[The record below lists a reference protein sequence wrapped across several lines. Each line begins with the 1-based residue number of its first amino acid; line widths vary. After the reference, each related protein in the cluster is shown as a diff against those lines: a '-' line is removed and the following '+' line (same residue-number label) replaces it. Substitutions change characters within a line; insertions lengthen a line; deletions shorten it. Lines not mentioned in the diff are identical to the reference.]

1 MYVSSL
7 PLWLGIGA
15 SSRQTYTIVPAALS
29 VSEGSSLQFTVNTTS
44 IPTGTVLYYNLSSSS
59 TATTADF
66 TSYSGS
72 FTINS
77 NTGTFT
83 VTLAT
88 DLTVESE
95 VFYMDVKTASI
106 SGTIVATSP
115 QISIIDTSPTYSL
128 SPASSSV
135 NEGDSLI
142 FTVTTTNVANNT
154 ILYFN
159 LNTSSTATTAD
170 FSVYS
175 GSCTITSNSST
186 FSVTVARGDVVEN
199 EYFYMD
205 LKTGSIT
212 GTIVATSSQVTITDV
227 FPTYSVI
234 PQASSVNEGS
244 SLNFTVATTYVADG
258 TVLYFNLASGS
269 TATTAD
275 FSTYSGSCTITNNLS
290 SFTVTVA
297 SDFLIETETFSMAL
311 LSGSITGTVLAT
323 SSTVTINSPTYSVSP
338 ASSTVAEGSS
348 ISFTVT
354 TTFLSN
360 GTTLYYN
367 LGSGTTAQTGDFTS
381 YSGSFTISNNSGSF
395 TVSVADDTLAE
406 SEVFTMSVLGG
417 STSGTTLA
425 TSSSVTITNSPGTI
439 TWTRTSW
446 QTTGTI
452 ISAGTAAANADYLVI
467 GGTSSGSNQ
476 VYVVTLSNN
485 SSTLVN
491 LPAATGGPI
500 PSKVW
505 YEQDKWTIIG
515 TASTGSNFAAWQ
527 CAGTSNPTVS
537 GNWTVTN
544 ITGLWPGNV
553 QGSLIKNSY
562 SFINNTYVA
571 VMGSGV
577 DSGASEYI
585 IWSSNGT
592 SWSRAT
598 TAFSK
603 TNTDAYSCQSMAS
616 NGSSLAYLSRNL
628 SGKAYTYNSTT
639 FSTSSAFTQA
649 SVSYVNSSGTT
660 VQVASPASI
669 SITWTKEVGW
679 IWAGQGGSTYISSGL
694 PVIPSTSGP
703 TTVTPT
709 GGSKYVVA
717 TKPSASETTRVLIL
731 PSTSGTYSWSY
742 SKNGGS
748 TWVTVT
754 APTPPQNNWDIGAV
768 CSFGNNKIYVIDE
781 YWGYLW
787 IATIA

>member
-1 MYVSSL
+1 MHVSSL
-7 PLWLGIGA
+7 PLWLGVGA

-115 QISIIDTSPTYSL
+115 QISIVDTSPTYSL

-154 ILYFN
+154 VLYFN
-159 LNTSSTATTAD
+159 LNASSTATTAD

-275 FSTYSGSCTITNNLS
+275 FSTYSGSCTITSN
-290 SFTVTVA
+290 A
-297 SDFLIETETFSMAL
+297 STFSVTLATDTSVESEYFYMDL
-311 LSGSITGTVLAT
+311 KTGSITGTIIATSSQVTITDTSPTYSVSPSTTTVTEGNSVVFTITTTNVTNGTTLYWAVTSSSTTQSGDLSATSGSFTISSNSGTVSITVVADTLAESEYFAIDIRTGSTGGTIVAT
-323 SSTVTINSPTYSVSP
+323 SSTVTILDVPGTISWQRIQWQSTGTILGVGSLA
-338 ASSTVAEGSS
+338 ASSTHVVVGQTAYAD
-348 ISFTVT
+348 TVWVV
-354 TTFLSN
+354 
-360 GTTLYYN
+360 
-367 LGSGTTAQTGDFTS
+367 D
-381 YSGSFTISNNSGSF
+381 
-395 TVSVADDTLAE
+395 VS
-406 SEVFTMSVLGG
+406 
-417 STSGTTLA
+417 
-425 TSSSVTITNSPGTI
+425 TNTN
-439 TWTRTSW
+439 TRV
-446 QTTGTI
+446 
-452 ISAGTAAANADYLVI
+452 YL
-467 GGTSSGSNQ
+467 
-476 VYVVTLSNN
+476 
-485 SSTLVN
+485 
-491 LPAATGGPI
+491 P
-500 PSKVW
+500 
-505 YEQDKWTIIG
+505 
-515 TASTGSNFAAWQ
+515 ASTGAKQIPTRIWYQQGKFTAFGNNSADNSAAVWQ
-527 CAGTSNPTVS
+527 CSGDPTVS

-544 ITGLWPGNV
+544 ITGFGPNSSGFNV
-553 QGSLIKNSY
+553 LIGAFTY
-562 SFINNTYVA
+562 INGTYVQLIGA
-571 VMGSGV
+571 SVIGANGS
-577 DSGASEYI
+577 SEYI
-585 IWSSNGT
+585 YYSTNGT
-592 SWSRAT
+592 SWTRST
-598 TAFSK
+598 TAITK
-603 TNTDAYSCQSMAS
+603 TTTDDNSGNQMATS
-616 NGSSLAYLSRNL
+616 GNAIFYKSRNL
-628 SGKAYTYNSTT
+628 GTKIYYYNSNT
-639 FSTSSAFTQA
+639 FTTSSAFTQGTPGVTLSA
-649 SVSYVNSSGTT
+649 SAGG
-660 VQVASPASI
+660 A
-669 SITWTKEVGW
+669 TWTKEAGFIVGGLSA
-679 IWAGQGGSTYISSGL
+679 AGADALRSTDPISLSGQTQISSG
-694 PVIPSTSGP
+694 VSGG
-703 TTVTPT
+703 V
-709 GGSKYVVA
+709 GMAFA
-717 TKPSASETTRVLIL
+717 TNPSASETTRALFTHGTQNVTYSKDGGITWSNTTL
-731 PSTSGTYSWSY
+731 PSGDVNGYTI
-742 SKNGGS
+742 NGG
-748 TWVTVT
+748 T
-754 APTPPQNNWDIGAV
+754 AY
-768 CSFGNNKIYVIDE
+768 GNTKFYLANS
-781 YWGYLW
+781 YWGYLF
-787 IATIA
+787 IGTMST